1 MPLSIFQKS
10 IYHQR
15 CIFLPKEHETSSI
28 EKLLTEK
35 KPLID
40 KTIEKYFPRKMNEA
54 SAELLCGKARY
65 EYHIEACQKALTE
78 PIWDLLDRG
87 GKRWRP
93 VLFLLVAEALKADLK
108 KISDFMIVPEI
119 VHEGTLMVD
128 DVEDLSELRRGK
140 PCTHMVF
147 GQDIAINAGNA
158 MYYIPLIVFKKRS
171 KSIDPKTYVKAYEI
185 YIQEMINLSFGQ
197 GMDIAW
203 HRGIANAD
211 YVTEKEYMQMC
222 AFKTGTLARMSAK
235 LAAALSKASEDK
247 IDKIGEFAESI
258 GVAFQI
264 QDDILDI
271 TNPEGLGKKFGN
283 DIKEGKR
290 TLMVIHTLQKASQSD
305 KKRLIEILNKHTD
318 SMYERK
324 EAIEIINRHESINY
338 ARSVA
343 KKIVEDSWN
352 EMDKIL
358 PESKAKTKLREFAD
372 FCVSRNR

>member
-1 MPLSIFQKS
+1 MPLSICQKS
-10 IYHQR
+10 IYHLR
-15 CIFLPKEHETSSI
+15 CIFLPIEHETSTI
-28 EKLLTEK
+28 EKLLVEK

-40 KTIEKYFPRKMNEA
+40 KTIEKYFPRKMNET

-65 EYHIEACQKALTE
+65 GYHIEACQKALTE

-93 VLFLLVAEALKADLK
+93 LLFLLVAESLKADMK

-171 KSIDPKTYVKAYEI
+171 KYIDAKTYVKAYEI

-211 YVTEKEYMQMC
+211 SVTEKEYMQMC

-235 LAAALSKASEDK
+235 LAAALSNASDDIIE
-247 IDKIGEFAESI
+247 KIGEFAESI

-290 TLMVIHTLQKASQSD
+290 TLMVIHTMQKASESD
-305 KKRLIEILNKHTD
+305 KKRLVEILNKHTD
-318 SMYERK
+318 SMEERK
-324 EAIEIINRHESINY
+324 EAIGIINKYDSVNY
-338 ARSVA
+338 ASSVA
-343 KKIVEDSWN
+343 KKIVEESWD
-352 EMDKIL
+352 EIDKIL
-358 PESKAKTKLREFAD
+358 TESKAKKRLKEFAD
-372 FCVSRNR
+372 FCVSRKR